1 MIWEGIVLGNNR
13 IRKAREKNVDVTVGL
28 TDSCVKQQ
36 GKNPS
41 IMQTGS
47 GKEDRVGMNQH
58 VEKQAGSLW
67 RFLEQGQTEW

>member
-47 GKEDRVGMNQH
+47 GKED
-58 VEKQAGSLW
+58 
-67 RFLEQGQTEW
+67 